1 MAYSSGG
8 LIEAVDYNGF
18 VGTSPSSTANTI
30 NTVWAVGNGQYGMG
44 QTAIPQVASTNTVTA
59 TQWSS
64 LINSLN
70 SIRTHQTGSGSG
82 IAAVTAGATI
92 NYLSTLSTAIAAG
105 YTSAGTAA
113 FASQGTTTTGATFSP
128 NFTSANDIAAFTF
141 TATRTVT
148 FASADQARYFFNC
161 GGQLNFVISSST
173 NGNAT
178 NRSADLVTLA
188 STNFVSLPAFRALNN
203 GGRSGTGGTVNTAAT
218 GVGYYGLTTTDQVLS
233 KITSTT
239 TAYTSDYIQLAVKSN
254 GTQGTNGDKGTVI
267 TFTLTLYSGA
277 QTAYAAPPAN
287 PPATGTTTNN
297 TTTEDAINVTIN
309 HRIDVVYPETTNLS
323 NSWGTVTIA

>member
-8 LIEAVDYNGF
+8 LIEAADYNGF

-30 NTVWAVGNGQYGMG
+30 NTVWAVGNGRYGMG
-44 QTAIPQVASTNTVTA
+44 QTAVSQVASTNTVTA

-70 SIRTHQTGSGSG
+70 SMRTHQTGSGSG
-82 IAAVTAGATI
+82 ISAVTAGATI
-92 NYLSTLSTAIAAG
+92 NYLSTLSTAISGG

-113 FASQGTTTTGATFSP
+113 FASQGTTTTGTVYSP
-128 NFTSANDIAAFTF
+128 NFTGANDVVAYTF
-141 TATRTVT
+141 TATRTAT

-178 NRSADLVTLA
+178 NRSGDLVTLA
-188 STNFVSLPAFRALNN
+188 STNFVSLPAFRALTN

-218 GVGYYGLTTTDQVLS
+218 SIGYYGLTTTDQVLS

-239 TAYTSDYIQLAVKSN
+239 TAYTGDYIQLAARSN
-254 GTQGTNGDKGTVI
+254 GAIGSNGDKGTII

-277 QTAYAAPPAN
+277 QTTYAAPPAN
-287 PPATGTTTNN
+287 PPGTGTRTVNV
-297 TTTEDAINVTIN
+297 TTEDAINVTIN
-309 HRIDVVYPETTNLS
+309 HRIDVVYPETTNLA